1 MQKLNILFSAVAVL
15 AVLGVMAGCET
26 ESASARITISPSESS
41 LRKDQSVTLTASGG
55 YDYEWSL
62 ATEDWGTLSRRRGDS
77 TTYTSL
83 YEPGSNNVEVQ
94 VITVTS
100 VIEGNSSTNS
110 GTNSIWTSEAY
121 VKHISSAD

>member
-1 MQKLNILFSAVAVL
+1 MQKLNNLFFAVTVL
-15 AVLGVMAGCET
+15 AVLCVMAGCET
-26 ESASARITISPSESS
+26 ESASSRITISPSESS

-62 ATEDWGTLSRRRGDS
+62 SAEDWGTLSRRRGTS

-83 YEPGSNNVEVQ
+83 YEPGSNNVETQ
-94 VITVTS
+94 IITVTS

-110 GTNSIWTSEAY
+110 ATNGTWTAEAY
-121 VKHISSAD
+121 VKHISSED